1 MIPFISLF
9 PFNDRS
15 LADTSFRQ
23 TGHEG
28 DDSFRG
34 FLRRLVFRVDKQLI
48 LAPVL
53 ADPLIV
59 FDVGTD
65 GFIRGE
71 APLLGP
77 GPQALVD
84 DRVRGPKRDIKR
96 CGQFLRHGGFR
107 DVIMRR
113 HAGDE
118 GQVSPVGDPEGSF
131 QRIRAVLP
139 FLGRCRRS
147 PTS

>member
-9 PFNDRS
+9 PSNDRS

-48 LAPVL
+48 LAPVP

-65 GFIRGE
+65 GFVRGE

-77 GPQALVD
+77 GPQALID
-84 DRVRGPKRDIKR
+84 DLIPGPQGDGK
-96 CGQFLRHGGFR
+96 GG
-107 DVIMRR
+107 
-113 HAGDE
+113 
-118 GQVSPVGDPEGSF
+118 GQV
-131 QRIRAVLP
+131 L
-139 FLGRCRRS
+139 
-147 PTS
+147 